1 MLGGVMPQPSPIT
14 RGLMKKVENNK
25 QTTRRTA
32 QASSADYV
40 TEQIRAGIKSG
51 RFLPGQ
57 RLIES
62 ALAEDFSVS
71 RGPVREA
78 LGRLAAEELLLIE
91 HNRGAIVRR
100 LSRGEVTDLFR
111 VREVVEGLAARQ
123 AAERIAD
130 ARVQKRILAL
140 VDEIAELRMKSDLAA
155 YRSHNERFHAA
166 LVELS
171 GNKELSKLIRRL
183 QIAIYYIQFRRQLDT
198 GVIAQSLDDHEA
210 ICAAIRRG
218 EPDNAERAMRHHV
231 RQSSISIAMLPDSE
245 FG

>member
-1 MLGGVMPQPSPIT
+1 
-14 RGLMKKVENNK
+14 MKKPVTSK
-25 QTTRRTA
+25 PASRRTA
-32 QASSADYV
+32 RASSADYV

-51 RFLPGQ
+51 RFLPGH
-57 RLIES
+57 RLIEA

-78 LGRLAAEELLLIE
+78 LGRLAAEELLRIE

-100 LSRGEVTDLFR
+100 LSRSEVVDLFR

-130 ARVQKRILAL
+130 LRVQKQIRGL
-140 VDEIAELRMKSDLAA
+140 VEEISGLRRKSDLAA
-155 YRSHNERFHAA
+155 YRAHNERFHAA

-171 GNKELSKLIRRL
+171 NNKELSKLIRRL

-198 GVIAQSLDDHEA
+198 GLIAQSLDDHEA
-210 ICAAIRRG
+210 ICSAITRG
-218 EPDNAERAMRHHV
+218 ETDNAERAMRAHIRH
-231 RQSSISIAMLPDSE
+231 SSSSIAMLPDSE